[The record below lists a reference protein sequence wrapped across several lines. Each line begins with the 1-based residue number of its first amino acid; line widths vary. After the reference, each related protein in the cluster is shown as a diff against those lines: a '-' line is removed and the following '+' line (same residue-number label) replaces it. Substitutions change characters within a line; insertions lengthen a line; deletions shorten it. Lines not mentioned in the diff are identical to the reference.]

1 MRCLCY
7 AATENCNLATGCKE
21 GKCGAFGINK
31 LYWIDAGKPTLP
43 EDDVERSHGK
53 YALHYSSCN
62 LLLNIL
68 FFFEQRG
75 KIVH

>member
-53 YALHYSSCN
+53 YAFLHLSSCN
-62 LLLNIL
+62 L
-68 FFFEQRG
+68 F
-75 KIVH
+75 